1 MSLDGALLHCVK
13 QELSAL
19 VGARVDKIYQ
29 PSREE
34 LVISLR
40 MLNSGDRT
48 AKRLIFSA
56 NGTAARVNLTSAEFD
71 NPSAP
76 PMFCMLMRKHLS
88 NGKLTGIRQDGLER
102 ILYFDFECVNEI
114 GDLVT
119 NTLVCEIMGR
129 HSNIILVRDRRVV
142 DSVNRVA
149 DAEFQGIRRIL
160 PNIQYETPPRAERL
174 NILEAEPREIVSALV
189 QRTDR
194 AAKALTD
201 VLEGIS
207 PVFAREAVFYAA
219 GDTDIPC
226 GELTGGAG
234 ERLAEFLENAKSALV
249 SGKARY
255 TLLTCEA
262 LGKRDICFVDV
273 EQYGSLYE
281 KRFFS
286 TANELLDSFFEGTAC
301 SDRMKQRSRDLLK
314 TLNTAYERV
323 ARKLEIRRNELKDC
337 SGREQFRVCGDLINA
352 NIYRLEKGMTVCTL
366 EDFYT
371 GVPREI
377 TLDARLTPAQNA
389 QRYYAEYRKLCNAEE
404 KLGGLIEKGEN
415 ELKYLDSVLDCVSRT
430 EGEAELSEIRREL
443 REQGYIK
450 GVVKGD
456 ETRRKLS
463 EPMRFFSSDGFEIL
477 VGKNN
482 RQNDQLTLKTA
493 KASDVWLHTQNI
505 AGSHVIIRTNGQSPT
520 ERTLFEAAQLAA
532 YHSKGRS
539 GSGVP
544 VDYTAVKFVK
554 KPAGA
559 KPGMVIF
566 SNNRTL
572 YVTPSREFVEKLSKN
587 DKDNRKDI

>member
-13 QELSAL
+13 EELSAL

-34 LVISLR
+34 VVVSLR
-40 MLNSGDRT
+40 LLNSADRA

-56 NGTAARVNLTSAEFD
+56 NGTAARVNLTSAEFE

-76 PMFCMLMRKHLS
+76 PMFCMLLRKHLS
-88 NGKLTGIRQDGLER
+88 NGKLVGIRQDGLER

-119 NTLVCEIMGR
+119 NTLICEIMGR
-129 HSNIILVRDRRVV
+129 HSNIILVRDGRVI

-149 DAEFQGIRRIL
+149 DAEAAGIRRIL
-160 PNIQYETPPRAERL
+160 PNIQYETPPRVARL
-174 NILEAEPREIVSALV
+174 NILETEPDKILAAVS

-194 AAKALTD
+194 LAKALPD
-201 VLEGIS
+201 ILEGIS
-207 PVFAREAVFYAA
+207 PVFAREAAFYAA

-226 GELTGGAG
+226 SELNDSAR
-234 ERLAEFLENAKSALV
+234 ERLAEFLKNAGAALQ

-255 TLLTCEA
+255 TLLSCEA

-273 EQYGSLYE
+273 FQYGSTYE
-281 KRFFS
+281 KRFFP
-286 TANELLDSFFEGTAC
+286 TANALLDSFFEVSAS

-323 ARKLEIRRNELKDC
+323 SRKLEIRKKELAEC
-337 SGREQFRVCGDLINA
+337 SEREQFRVCGDLINA

-371 GVPREI
+371 GEPREI
-377 TLDARLTPAQNA
+377 PLDARLSPAQNA

-404 KLGGLIEKGEN
+404 KLGDLIEKGEN

-430 EGEAELSEIRREL
+430 DGEAELSEIRREL

-450 GVVKGD
+450 GAPKGD

-463 EPMRFFSSDGFEIL
+463 EPLKFRSTDGFEIL

-482 RQNDQLTLKTA
+482 RQNDLLTLKTA
-493 KASDVWLHTQNI
+493 KASDIWLHTQNI
-505 AGSHVIIRTNGQSPT
+505 AGSHVIVRTNGQTPT

-566 SNNRTL
+566 TNNKTL
-572 YVTPSREFVEKLSKN
+572 FVTPREEIINSLKIKE
-587 DKDNRKDI
+587 RT

>member
-13 QELSAL
+13 EELSAL

-34 LVISLR
+34 VVVSLR
-40 MLNSGDRT
+40 LLNSADRA

-56 NGTAARVNLTSAEFD
+56 NGTAARVNLTTAEFE

-76 PMFCMLMRKHLS
+76 PMFCMLLRKHLS
-88 NGKLTGIRQDGLER
+88 NGKLVGIRQDGLER
-102 ILYFDFECVNEI
+102 ILYFDFECVDEI

-119 NTLVCEIMGR
+119 NTLICEIMGR
-129 HSNIILVRDRRVV
+129 HSNIILVRDGRVV

-160 PNIQYETPPRAERL
+160 PNIPYETPPRTERL
-174 NILEAEPREIVSALV
+174 NILETEPNEIAAAVL

-194 AAKALTD
+194 LAKALPD
-201 VLEGIS
+201 ILEGIS
-207 PVFAREAVFYAA
+207 PVFAREAAFYAA

-226 GELTGGAG
+226 SELTDSAR
-234 ERLAEFLENAKSALV
+234 ERLAEFLKNARSALQ

-255 TLLTCEA
+255 TLLSCES
-262 LGKRDICFVDV
+262 LGKQDICFMDV
-273 EQYGSLYE
+273 LQYGSTYE
-281 KRFFS
+281 KRFFP
-286 TANELLDSFFEGTAC
+286 TANALLDSFFEVSAS

-323 ARKLEIRRNELKDC
+323 SRKLEIRKKELAEC
-337 SGREQFRVCGDLINA
+337 SEREQFRVCGDLINA
-352 NIYRLEKGMTVCTL
+352 NIYRLEKGMTVCAL

-371 GVPREI
+371 GEPREI
-377 TLDARLTPAQNA
+377 TLDARLSPAQNA
-389 QRYYAEYRKLCNAEE
+389 QKYYAEYRKLCNAEE
-404 KLGGLIEKGEN
+404 KLGELIKKGLD

-450 GVVKGD
+450 GAPKGD
-456 ETRRKLS
+456 ETKRKLS
-463 EPMRFFSSDGFEIL
+463 EPLKFRSTDGFEIL

-493 KASDVWLHTQNI
+493 KASDIWLHTQNI
-505 AGSHVIIRTNGQSPT
+505 AGSHVIVRTNGQQPT

-566 SNNRTL
+566 TNNKTL
-572 YVTPSREFVEKLSKN
+572 YVTPSKEFVEKLSEK
-587 DKDNRKDI
+587 R

>member
-13 QELSAL
+13 EELSAL

-34 LVISLR
+34 VVVSLR
-40 MLNSGDRT
+40 LLNSADRA

-56 NGTAARVNLTSAEFD
+56 NGTAARVNLTTAEFE

-76 PMFCMLMRKHLS
+76 PMFCMLLRKHLS
-88 NGKLTGIRQDGLER
+88 NGKLVGIRQDGLER

-119 NTLVCEIMGR
+119 NTLICEIMGR
-129 HSNIILVRDRRVV
+129 HSNIILVRDGRVV

-160 PNIQYETPPRAERL
+160 PNIPYETPPRTERL
-174 NILEAEPREIVSALV
+174 NILETEPNEIAAAVL

-194 AAKALTD
+194 LAKALPD
-201 VLEGIS
+201 ILEGIS
-207 PVFAREAVFYAA
+207 PVFAREAAFYAA

-226 GELTGGAG
+226 SELTDSAR
-234 ERLAEFLENAKSALV
+234 ERLAEFLKNARSALQ

-255 TLLTCEA
+255 TLLSCES
-262 LGKRDICFVDV
+262 LGKQDICFMDV
-273 EQYGSLYE
+273 LQYGSTYE
-281 KRFFS
+281 KRFFP
-286 TANELLDSFFEGTAC
+286 TANALLDSFFEVSAS

-323 ARKLEIRRNELKDC
+323 SRKLEIRKKELAEC
-337 SGREQFRVCGDLINA
+337 SEREQFRVCGDLINA
-352 NIYRLEKGMTVCTL
+352 NIYRLEKGMTVCAL

-371 GVPREI
+371 GEPREI
-377 TLDARLTPAQNA
+377 TLDARLSPAQNA
-389 QRYYAEYRKLCNAEE
+389 QKYYAEYRKLCNAEE
-404 KLGGLIEKGEN
+404 KLGELIKKGLD

-450 GVVKGD
+450 GAPKGD
-456 ETRRKLS
+456 ETKRKLS
-463 EPMRFFSSDGFEIL
+463 EPLKFRSSDGFEIL

-493 KASDVWLHTQNI
+493 KAADIWLHTQNI
-505 AGSHVIIRTNGQSPT
+505 AGSHVIVRTNGQRPT

-566 SNNRTL
+566 TNNKTL
-572 YVTPSREFVEKLSKN
+572 YVTPSKEFVEKLSEK
-587 DKDNRKDI
+587 R

>member
-1 MSLDGALLHCVK
+1 LSLDGALLHCVK
-13 QELSAL
+13 EELSAL
-19 VGARVDKIYQ
+19 LGARVDKIYQ

-34 LVISLR
+34 VVVSLR
-40 MLNSGDRT
+40 LLNSADRA

-56 NGTAARVNLTSAEFD
+56 NGTAARVNLTTAEFE

-76 PMFCMLMRKHLS
+76 PMFCMLLRKHLS
-88 NGKLTGIRQDGLER
+88 NGKLVGIRQDGLER

-119 NTLVCEIMGR
+119 NTLICEFMGR
-129 HSNIILVRDRRVV
+129 HSNIILVRDGRVV

-160 PNIQYETPPRAERL
+160 PNIPYETPPRVERL
-174 NILEAEPREIVSALV
+174 NILETEPSEIVFAVS

-194 AAKALTD
+194 LAKALPD
-201 VLEGIS
+201 ILEGIS
-207 PVFAREAVFYAA
+207 PVFARETAFYAA

-226 GELTGGAG
+226 NELTDSSR
-234 ERLAEFLENAKSALV
+234 ERLREFLENAKSALQ
-249 SGKARY
+249 SGKAKY

-262 LGKRDICFVDV
+262 LGKRDICFMDV
-273 EQYGSLYE
+273 LQYGSTYE
-281 KRFFS
+281 KKFFT
-286 TANELLDSFFEGTAC
+286 TANELLDSFFEVSAS

-323 ARKLEIRRNELKDC
+323 SRKLEIRRKELVEC
-337 SGREQFRVCGDLINA
+337 SEREQFRVCGDLINA

-371 GVPREI
+371 GDPRVI
-377 TLDARLTPAQNA
+377 PLDARLTPAQNA
-389 QRYYAEYRKLCNAEE
+389 QKYYAEYRKLCNAEE
-404 KLGGLIEKGEN
+404 KLGDLIEKGEN

-450 GVVKGD
+450 GAPKGD

-463 EPMRFFSSDGFEIL
+463 EPMKFRSTDGFEIL

-493 KASDVWLHTQNI
+493 KASDIWLHTQNI
-505 AGSHVIIRTNGQSPT
+505 AGSHVIVRTNGQSPT

-566 SNNRTL
+566 TNNKTL
-572 YVTPSREFVEKLSKN
+572 YVTPSKEFVEKLSEK
-587 DKDNRKDI
+587 R

>member
-13 QELSAL
+13 EELSAL

-34 LVISLR
+34 VVVSLR
-40 MLNSGDRT
+40 LLNSADRA

-56 NGTAARVNLTSAEFD
+56 NGTAARVNLTTAEFE

-76 PMFCMLMRKHLS
+76 PMFCMLLRKHLS
-88 NGKLTGIRQDGLER
+88 NGKLVGIRQDGLER

-119 NTLVCEIMGR
+119 NTLICEIMGR
-129 HSNIILVRDRRVV
+129 HSNIILVRDGRVV

-160 PNIQYETPPRAERL
+160 PNIPYETPPRTERL
-174 NILEAEPREIVSALV
+174 NILETEPGEIAAAVSR
-189 QRTDR
+189 RTDR
-194 AAKALTD
+194 LAKALPD
-201 VLEGIS
+201 ILEGIS
-207 PVFAREAVFYAA
+207 PVFAREAAFYAA
-219 GDTDIPC
+219 GDADVPC
-226 GELTGGAG
+226 NELTDSAR
-234 ERLAEFLENAKSALV
+234 ERLAEFLENARSALQ

-255 TLLTCEA
+255 TLLSCEA

-273 EQYGSLYE
+273 FQYGSTYE
-281 KRFFS
+281 KRFFK
-286 TANELLDSFFEGTAC
+286 TANELLDSFFEVSAS

-323 ARKLEIRRNELKDC
+323 SRKLETRKKELAEC
-337 SGREQFRVCGDLINA
+337 SEREKFRVCGDLINA
-352 NIYRLEKGMTVCTL
+352 NIFRLEKGMTVCTL

-371 GVPREI
+371 GEPREI
-377 TLDARLTPAQNA
+377 TLDARLSPAQNA
-389 QRYYAEYRKLCNAEE
+389 QKYYAEYRKLCNAEE
-404 KLGGLIEKGEN
+404 KLGELIKKGLD

-450 GVVKGD
+450 GAPRGD
-456 ETRRKLS
+456 ETKRKLS
-463 EPMRFFSSDGFEIL
+463 EPLKFRSTDGFEIL

-493 KASDVWLHTQNI
+493 KASDIWLHTQNI
-505 AGSHVIIRTNGQSPT
+505 AGSHVIVRTNGQTPT

-566 SNNRTL
+566 TNNKTL
-572 YVTPSREFVEKLSKN
+572 YVTPSKEFVEKLSEK
-587 DKDNRKDI
+587 R

>member
-13 QELSAL
+13 EELSAL

-34 LVISLR
+34 VVVSLR
-40 MLNSGDRT
+40 LLNSADRA

-56 NGTAARVNLTSAEFD
+56 NGTAARVNLTTAEFE

-76 PMFCMLMRKHLS
+76 PMFCMLLRKHLS
-88 NGKLTGIRQDGLER
+88 NGKLVGIRQDGLER

-119 NTLVCEIMGR
+119 NTLISEIMGR
-129 HSNIILVRDRRVV
+129 HSNIILVRDGRVV
-142 DSVNRVA
+142 DSVKRVA

-160 PNIQYETPPRAERL
+160 PNIPYETPPRTERL
-174 NILEAEPREIVSALV
+174 NILETEPHEIVSAV
-189 QRTDR
+189 SQRTDR
-194 AAKALTD
+194 LAKALPD
-201 VLEGIS
+201 ILEGIS
-207 PVFAREAVFYAA
+207 PVFAREAAFYAA

-226 GELTGGAG
+226 NELTDSAG
-234 ERLAEFLENAKSALV
+234 ERLSEFLENARSALQ
-249 SGKARY
+249 SGKAKY

-273 EQYGSLYE
+273 FQYGSTYE
-281 KRFFS
+281 KKFFR
-286 TANELLDSFFEGTAC
+286 TANELIDSFFEVSAS

-323 ARKLEIRRNELKDC
+323 SRKLETRKKELAEC
-337 SGREQFRVCGDLINA
+337 SERDKLRVCGDLINA
-352 NIYRLEKGMTVCTL
+352 NIFRLEKGMTVCTL

-371 GVPREI
+371 GEAREI
-377 TLDARLTPAQNA
+377 PLDARLTPAQNA
-389 QRYYAEYRKLCNAEE
+389 QRYYAEYRKLCSAEE
-404 KLGGLIEKGEN
+404 KLTELIKKGLE

-450 GVVKGD
+450 GAPKGD

-463 EPMRFFSSDGFEIL
+463 EPLKFRSSDGFEIL

-493 KASDVWLHTQNI
+493 KAADIWLHTQNI
-505 AGSHVIIRTNGQSPT
+505 AGSHVIIRTNGQPPP

-566 SNNRTL
+566 TNNKTL
-572 YVTPSREFVEKLSKN
+572 YVTPSKEFVEKLSEK
-587 DKDNRKDI
+587 R

>member
-13 QELSAL
+13 EELSAL

-34 LVISLR
+34 VVVSLR
-40 MLNSGDRT
+40 LLNSADRA

-56 NGTAARVNLTSAEFD
+56 NGTAARVNLTTAEFE

-76 PMFCMLMRKHLS
+76 PMFCMLLRKHLS
-88 NGKLTGIRQDGLER
+88 NGKLVGIRQDGLER

-119 NTLVCEIMGR
+119 NTLICEIMGR
-129 HSNIILVRDRRVV
+129 HSNIILVRDGRVV

-160 PNIQYETPPRAERL
+160 PNIPYETPPRTERL
-174 NILEAEPREIVSALV
+174 NILETEPSEIAAAVL

-194 AAKALTD
+194 LAKALPD
-201 VLEGIS
+201 ILEGIS
-207 PVFAREAVFYAA
+207 PVFAREAAFYAA

-226 GELTGGAG
+226 SELTDSAR
-234 ERLAEFLENAKSALV
+234 ERLAEFLKNARSALQ

-255 TLLTCEA
+255 TLLSCES
-262 LGKRDICFVDV
+262 LGKRDICFMDV
-273 EQYGSLYE
+273 LQYGSTYE
-281 KRFFS
+281 KRSFP
-286 TANELLDSFFEGTAC
+286 TANALLDSFFEVSAS

-323 ARKLEIRRNELKDC
+323 SRKLEIRKKELAEC
-337 SGREQFRVCGDLINA
+337 SEREQFRVCGDLINA
-352 NIYRLEKGMTVCTL
+352 NIYRLEKGMTVCAL

-371 GVPREI
+371 GEPREI
-377 TLDARLTPAQNA
+377 TLDARLSPAQNA
-389 QRYYAEYRKLCNAEE
+389 QKYYAEYRKLCSAEE
-404 KLGGLIEKGEN
+404 KLGELIKKGLD

-450 GVVKGD
+450 GAPKGD
-456 ETRRKLS
+456 ETKRKLS
-463 EPMRFFSSDGFEIL
+463 EPLKFRSTDGFEIL

-493 KASDVWLHTQNI
+493 KATDIWLHTQNI
-505 AGSHVIIRTNGQSPT
+505 AGSHVIVRTNGQQPT

-566 SNNRTL
+566 TNNKTL
-572 YVTPSREFVEKLSKN
+572 YVTPSKEFVEKLSEK
-587 DKDNRKDI
+587 R